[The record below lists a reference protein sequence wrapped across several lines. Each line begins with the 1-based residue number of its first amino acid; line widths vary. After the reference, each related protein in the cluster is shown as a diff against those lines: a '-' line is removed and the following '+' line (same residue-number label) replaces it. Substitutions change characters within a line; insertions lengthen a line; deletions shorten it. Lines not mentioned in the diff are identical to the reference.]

1 MSSKQIVKSVDNQE
15 LFWQGV
21 SSLRSTYKFCHFLFS
36 RGQFEYRRQRLVDEK
51 SSFKDISF
59 VLFDSGVPYY
69 AFLGFKIINKREE
82 SIDVKINSGE
92 LPSSSLEASII
103 TTNQKKSIA
112 KALEVICSEID
123 GIEYIELMQR
133 STISTTSDYFLQKPN
148 CQFRQK
154 FHCMID
160 LAKTEQDLKKEIRK
174 SFKSLINWGQSN
186 LEFMLI
192 NHDNLSDQAYE
203 EFMKFRELH
212 FVCAGKRTRS
222 RETWDIQYKCIE
234 EGTIFAILGYWNGQM
249 VTGGLFNI
257 SDNYVYYA
265 NSASAR
271 DLFDKPMFHSV
282 MWKAI
287 RYSKDIG
294 ASLFDVGEINFN
306 CQSRLLQI
314 SDKELG
320 ISKFKSGFGG
330 QIKPILEINVYKNSS
345 IYRNK
350 GA

>member
-1 MSSKQIVKSVDNQE
+1 M
-15 LFWQGV
+15 
-21 SSLRSTYKFCHFLFS
+21 
-36 RGQFEYRRQRLVDEK
+36 
-51 SSFKDISF
+51 
-59 VLFDSGVPYY
+59 
-69 AFLGFKIINKREE
+69 GFKIINKREE
-82 SIDVKINSGE
+82 GVYVKINSGE
-92 LPSSSLEASII
+92 LSSSSLESPII

-112 KALEVICSEID
+112 KALKEICSEID
-123 GIEYIELMQR
+123 DIEYVELMQR
-133 STISTTSDYFLQKPN
+133 STISTTSDYFLQQPN
-148 CQFRQK
+148 SQFKQK

-186 LEFMLI
+186 LELMLI
-192 NHDNLSDQAYE
+192 SHNNISDQAYE

-212 FVCAGKRTRS
+212 FVCAGRRTRS

-294 ASLFDVGEINFN
+294 ASLFDVGEIYFN
-306 CQSRLLQI
+306 CQSHFPQI

-320 ISKFKSGFGG
+320 ISKFKAGFGG
-330 QIKPILEINVYKNSS
+330 QIKPIFEINLNRNLS
-345 IYRNK
+345 IFR
-350 GA
+350 GR